1 MAGVAVDG
9 AIAVDPRRKTRIA
22 CSFGPDHLLNA
33 QVIRPDD
40 VSPERNRQSMPLYM
54 AVHAPQNAEETET
67 VHKPTDL
74 HGLALEAG
82 DVNASPRWIK
92 AYSPD
97 LHDDRIFTLW
107 ESDDAESIRQAMKTF
122 GFLQEMETTV
132 FQVTEWGPD
141 DVLTTE
147 LGPS

>member
-1 MAGVAVDG
+1 MAGVAVDV
-9 AIAVDPRRKTRIA
+9 AIAVDQHRKIRTTLD
-22 CSFGPDHLLNA
+22 FGPDHLRID

-40 VSPERNRQSMPLYM
+40 ISPERNHQSMPLYM